1 VPRTERSRQGCQGRQ
16 GQEASGEEAKADKPK
31 RMSGLDAAAKVLEE
45 SGQPMTAKEM
55 VEAAEQKGYW
65 KSPNGKTPHQTIV
78 SAILREIARKGDAS
92 RFVKADRGEFSA
104 KR

>member
-1 VPRTERSRQGCQGRQ
+1 MSDQRTG
-16 GQEASGEEAKADKPK
+16 D
-31 RMSGLDAAAKVLEE
+31 
-45 SGQPMTAKEM
+45 T
-55 VEAAEQKGYW
+55 
-65 KSPNGKTPHQTIV
+65 HQTIV